1 MNIKRL
7 LVLAVILCFIAAMSV
22 FSPGQNAVKASFHT
36 EEEIRAFNDHSRAPI
51 DEGDYFLNSFRCS
64 GCHGRDSSGNANVNE
79 AGDDVNLYDH
89 WQPSMMANA
98 ARDPLWRAKVSQEI
112 TTNPAHSSELQD
124 KCTSCHAP
132 MGRYTKFYHGGGHYT
147 MAEIDGDSLA
157 YDGVSCAGCHTIG
170 PNGLGTMFS
179 GNIPYDTT
187 RKAYGPFPLPET
199 GPMQLYEGYTPTFS
213 LHMDESRFCS
223 PCHTLYTNAVDLSG
237 NLTGTSFPEQVTYHE
252 YLNSSFPANSITCQ
266 KCHMPR
272 IEDPIIIANGQ
283 TGLTPRTPFNQ
294 HTFQGANY
302 FMLNLMKENKQALGI
317 TVEDWKYDT
326 TLAATSRSLK
336 LQSIDLN
343 LYLDSLTSDTAFFTV
358 KLKNKAGHKFPSG
371 YPSRRAVVQF
381 VALNS
386 NNDTVFKS
394 GIFGSD
400 ARVNNETP
408 SFEPHYNVIK
418 QSGKSQIY
426 EMVMGDV
433 NGNYT
438 STLERAAVMLK
449 DNRIPPDGFTA
460 SSSVYD
466 TVAVVGVPASDTDF
480 NIENSLEG
488 SGADY
493 VHYHVP
499 VAAFSGNISAYAR
512 MYYQTVPPKFLD
524 EMFALS
530 TAPINTFR
538 DMYDNADKQP
548 FLMQHDSLLNV
559 QIITGIQE
567 QANEFNVYPS
577 LTADGRVSITSP
589 QAIENITVYNTEGK
603 LVFCSPSSVSPSF
616 LQGGGQ
622 GVVIL
627 PETSGIYFI
636 VVQTANK
643 SFHRKVLRQ

>member
-1 MNIKRL
+1 MKIKQL
-7 LVLAVILCFIAAMSV
+7 FVLAVILSFIIAMAI
-22 FSPGQNAVKASFHT
+22 FSPGNNQVQARFHT
-36 EEEIRAFNDHSRAPI
+36 EEELRAFRDHSRAPI
-51 DEGDYFLNSFRCS
+51 GEGQYFLNSFRCS

-79 AGDDVNLYDH
+79 AGEDINLYDH
-89 WQPSMMANA
+89 WQPTMMANS

-112 TTNPAHSSELQD
+112 TTNPAHSAELQD

-132 MGRYTKFYHGGGHYT
+132 MGRYTKFYHGEGNYT

-187 RKAYGPFPLPET
+187 RKAYGPFTNPET
-199 GPMQLYEGYTPTFS
+199 GPMLLYEGYTPTFS
-213 LHMDESRFCS
+213 LHMDEARMCS
-223 PCHTLYTNAVDLSG
+223 PCHTLYTNTADLDG
-237 NLTGTSFPEQVTYHE
+237 NPTGGTFPEQATYHE
-252 YLNSSFPANSITCQ
+252 FLNSSFPAQSITCQ

-294 HTFQGANY
+294 HTFAGANY
-302 FMLNLMKENKQALGI
+302 FMLSLMKQNKTALGI
-317 TVEDWKYDT
+317 TVEDWKYDS

-336 LQSIDLN
+336 EQSVNLDLF
-343 LYLDSLTSDTAFFTV
+343 LDSVTSDTAFFTV
-358 KLKNKAGHKFPSG
+358 KLLNKAGHKFPSG

-381 VALNS
+381 VALDA

-400 ARVNNETP
+400 FRVNNET
-408 SFEPHYNVIK
+408 SAYEPHYNIIK

-438 STLERAAVMLK
+438 STLERAAIMLK
-449 DNRIPPDGFTA
+449 DNRIPPDGFTT

-480 NIENSLEG
+480 NIENSTEG
-488 SGADY
+488 SGTDY

-499 VAAFSGNISAYAR
+499 VSGIAGDISAFTKI
-512 MYYQTVPPKFLD
+512 YYQSVAPKFLD
-524 EMFALS
+524 EMFAMQ
-530 TAPINTFR
+530 TTEINTFR
-538 DMYDNADKQP
+538 DMYDNADRNP
-548 FLMQHDSLLNV
+548 FLMEHDSLLNI
-559 QIITGIQE
+559 QLITGIEE
-567 QANEFNVYPS
+567 QQLEIMLYPS
-577 LTADGRVSITSP
+577 LTSDGRISVAVPDANEIKK
-589 QAIENITVYNTEGK
+589 ITVYNAEGK
-603 LVFCSPSSVSPSF
+603 LEFTQNTS
-616 LQGGGQ
+616 GQ
-622 GVVIL
+622 NKIIQL
-627 PETSGIYFI
+627 PETSGIYF
-636 VVQTANK
+636 VVIQTANK
-643 SFHRKVLRQ
+643 TFHRKVLRP

>member
-1 MNIKRL
+1 L
-7 LVLAVILCFIAAMSV
+7 FHCCYVCFQS
-22 FSPGQNAVKASFHT
+22 GQNQVSARFHT
-36 EEEIRAFNDHSRAPI
+36 EEELRAFNDHTRAPI
-51 DEGDYFLNSFRCS
+51 GEGQYFLNSFRCS

-89 WQPSMMANA
+89 WQPTMMANS

-132 MGRYTKFYHGGGHYT
+132 MGRYTKFYHEEGHYT

-170 PNGLGTMFS
+170 PNGLGSMFS

-187 RKAYGPFPLPET
+187 RRAYGPFENPET
-199 GPMQLYEGYTPTFS
+199 GPMLLYEGYTPTFS
-213 LHMDESRFCS
+213 MHMDESRVCS
-223 PCHTLYTNAVDLSG
+223 PCHTLYTNTADLNG
-237 NLTGTSFPEQVTYHE
+237 DLTGTTFPEQVTYHE
-252 YLNSSFPANSITCQ
+252 YLNSSFPEENITCQ

-272 IEDPIIIANGQ
+272 IEDPIIIANGLS
-283 TGLTPRTPFNQ
+283 GLTPRTPFNQ

-302 FMLNLMKENKQALGI
+302 FMLNLMKENKEALGI

-336 LQSIDLN
+336 EQSINLDL
-343 LYLDSLTSDTAFFTV
+343 LLDSLTADTAFFTV
-358 KLKNKAGHKFPSG
+358 KLRNKAGHKFPSG

-381 VALNS
+381 VALNA

-394 GIFGSD
+394 GIFGSGS
-400 ARVNNETP
+400 RVNDEDTQY
-408 SFEPHYNVIK
+408 EPHYNVIN
-418 QSGKSQIY
+418 QTNQTQIY

-433 NGNYT
+433 NNNYT

-466 TVAVVGVPASDTDF
+466 TVAIVGTGNDTDF
-480 NIENSLEG
+480 NFENSTEG
-488 SGADY
+488 SGTDE

-499 VAAFSGNISAYAR
+499 VAGFSGNISAYAR
-512 MYYQTVPPKFLD
+512 MYYQTIHPKFLD
-524 EMFALS
+524 EMFDLN
-530 TAPINTFR
+530 TPQINTFR
-538 DMYDNADKQP
+538 GMYQAADKAP

-559 QIITGIQE
+559 QLITGIEE
-567 QANEFNVYPS
+567 QQAELMVYPS
-577 LTADGRVSITSP
+577 LTFDGRVSIISP
-589 QAIENITVYNTEGK
+589 TPISNITVYNTEGK
-603 LVFCSPSSVSPSF
+603 LVLASDVSPSF

-622 GVVIL
+622 GVVRVVQL
-627 PETSGIYFI
+627 PPTSGIYFI

-643 SFHRKVLRQ
+643 TFHRKVIRN

>member
-7 LVLAVILCFIAAMSV
+7 IVLAVILSFIAAMSV

-36 EEEIRAFNDHSRAPI
+36 EEELAAFRDHSRAPI
-51 DEGDYFLNSFRCS
+51 GEGDYFLNSFRCS
-64 GCHGRDSSGNANVNE
+64 GCHGKDSAGNANINE

-89 WQPSMMANA
+89 WQPTMMANS
-98 ARDPLWRAKVSQEI
+98 ARDPLWRAKVSHEI

-132 MGRYTKFYHGGGHYT
+132 MGRYTKFFHGGGHYA
-147 MAEIDGDSLA
+147 MDEIDGDSLA
-157 YDGVSCAGCHTIG
+157 FDGVSCAGCHTIG
-170 PNGLGTMFS
+170 PDGLGAMFS

-213 LHMDESRFCS
+213 LHMDEARMCS
-223 PCHTLYTNAVDLSG
+223 PCHTLYTNTADLSG
-237 NLTGTSFPEQVTYHE
+237 NLTGASFPEQATYHE

-302 FMLNLMKENKQALGI
+302 FMLGLMKENKNALGI
-317 TVEDWKYDT
+317 TVDDWKYDS

-336 LQSIDLN
+336 QQSVDLDIF
-343 LYLDSLTSDTAFFTV
+343 LDSVTLDTAFFTV

-381 VALNS
+381 VALNA

-400 ARVNNETP
+400 FRVNNETVNY
-408 SFEPHYNVIK
+408 EPHYNIIK
-418 QSGKSQIY
+418 QNGKSQIY

-433 NGNYT
+433 NNNYT
-438 STLERAAVMLK
+438 STLERGAVMLK
-449 DNRIPPDGFTA
+449 DNRIPPDGFTT

-466 TVAVVGVPASDTDF
+466 TVAVVGVGAGDTDF
-480 NIENSLEG
+480 NLENSAEG
-488 SGADY
+488 SGTDY

-499 VAAFSGNISAYAR
+499 VSGITGTLSAKAKL
-512 MYYQTVPPKFLD
+512 YYQSVAPKFLD

-548 FLMQHDSLLNV
+548 FLMQKDSVQNV
-559 QIITGIQE
+559 QLITGIQE
-567 QANEFNVYPS
+567 QANEFIVYPS
-577 LTADGRVSITSP
+577 LTADGRISISSP
-589 QAIENITVYNTEGK
+589 FDIKTITVYNAEGK
-603 LVFCSPSSVSPSF
+603 LVLTQNSNAR
-616 LQGGGQ
+616 QAR
-622 GVVIL
+622 ITL

-636 VVQTANK
+636 EVQTSNK

>member
-7 LVLAVILCFIAAMSV
+7 IVLAVILCFIAVMSV
-22 FSPGQNAVKASFHT
+22 FSPGQNQVSARFHT
-36 EEEIRAFNDHSRAPI
+36 EEELRAFNDHSRAPI
-51 DEGDYFLNSFRCS
+51 GEGQYFLNSFRCS
-64 GCHGRDSSGNANVNE
+64 GCHGRDSTGNANVNE

-89 WQPSMMANA
+89 WQPTMMANS

-132 MGRYTKFYHGGGHYT
+132 MGRYTKFYHEEGHYT
-147 MAEIDGDSLA
+147 MDEIDGDSLA

-170 PNGLGTMFS
+170 PNGLGSMFS
-179 GNIPYDTT
+179 GSIPYDTT
-187 RKAYGPFPLPET
+187 RKAYGPFPNPET
-199 GPMQLYEGYTPTFS
+199 GPMLLYEGYTPTFS
-213 LHMDESRFCS
+213 LHMDEARVCS
-223 PCHTLYTNAVDLSG
+223 PCHTLYTNTADLDG
-237 NLTGTSFPEQVTYHE
+237 NLTGTTFPEQVTYHE
-252 YLNSSFPANSITCQ
+252 YLNSSFPANDITCQ

-272 IEDPIIIANGQ
+272 IEDPIIIANGLS
-283 TGLTPRTPFNQ
+283 GLTPRTPFNQ

-302 FMLNLMKENKQALGI
+302 FMLNLMKENKEALGI
-317 TVEDWKYDT
+317 TVDDWKYDT

-336 LQSIDLN
+336 QQSIDLELTLDN
-343 LYLDSLTSDTAFFTV
+343 LTADTAFFTV
-358 KLKNKAGHKFPSG
+358 KLRNKAGHKFPSG
-371 YPSRRAVVQF
+371 YPSRRAVVQL
-381 VALNS
+381 VVLNA

-400 ARVNNETP
+400 GRVNNETP
-408 SFEPHYNVIK
+408 AYEPHHNVIK

-433 NGNYT
+433 NSNYT

-466 TVAVVGVPASDTDF
+466 TVAIVGVGGDTDF
-480 NIENSLEG
+480 NFENSTEG
-488 SGADY
+488 SGTDA

-499 VAAFSGNISAYAR
+499 VAAFSGNISVYAR

-538 DMYDNADKQP
+538 DMYNNADKQP

-559 QIITGIQE
+559 QLITGIAE
-567 QANEFNVYPS
+567 QQAELMVYPS
-577 LTADGRVSITSP
+577 LTFDGRVSIISP
-589 QAIENITVYNTEGK
+589 TEIKTITVYNAEGK
-603 LVFCSPSSVSPSF
+603 IVLCSPSF

-622 GVVIL
+622 GVVNL
-627 PETSGIYFI
+627 PATSGIYFI

-643 SFHRKVLRQ
+643 TFHRKVLRQ